1 MELKFN
7 YEQEKYEGKW
17 QDKSLPL
24 WARQEE
30 LEAVMKCR
38 GSAIFKSIIEDAKK
52 AKSKSMTKHGQML
65 LKGLIEPM
73 SGEIRKFVED
83 NVPAPRRKSELS
95 AKILARLDYEIVAL
109 ITGKYVVNCVSL
121 EQILSKASIR
131 IGEALEMECRLEEF
145 SGQETRYFRRLNIVL
160 LEKRNYR
167 R

>member
-1 MELKFN
+1 
-7 YEQEKYEGKW
+7 
-17 QDKSLPL
+17 
-24 WARQEE
+24 
-30 LEAVMKCR
+30 
-38 GSAIFKSIIEDAKK
+38 
-52 AKSKSMTKHGQML
+52 MTKHGQML

-95 AKILARLDYEIVAL
+95 AKILAKLDYEIVAL
-109 ITGKYVVNCVSL
+109 IAGKYVVNCVSL
-121 EQILSKASIR
+121 EQILSKVSIR